1 VAVIYL
7 LIGFMC
13 LSVGVMVG
21 MAVAGMLL
29 AGRIADL
36 DCKLARLDEFNAAYD
51 STMGDGR

>member
-1 VAVIYL
+1 VIYL
-7 LIGFMC
+7 LIGFAC